1 MKQYRKT
8 IRTALMGIA
17 ILLIAA
23 GAISIATSG
32 IASAKY
38 TQQKVA
44 QSVPVLI
51 TVDADLAGTLE
62 VLEHKATRKDS
73 GVYSLGDEEV
83 SANEYHL
90 MPGVDVPKDPFVKI
104 TGKTEIPA
112 YVYIEVVDHT
122 QSTFTYTINSTD
134 WLLQTGCT
142 GRNGGT
148 VYAYKETV
156 KKTAENGGNL
166 TLPILSGD
174 HPVITVSH
182 ELSLDSTQYSNA
194 GLDFYAYM
202 AQAVEGKTAENI
214 YNSQIARS

>member
-23 GAISIATSG
+23 GAITIATSG

-122 QSTFTYTINSTD
+122 QSTFTYT
-134 WLLQTGCT
+134 CT